1 MRNTMKQLSLL
12 LFATF
17 ILSACTGP
25 EKKEPMAKETND
37 KEVLH
42 KETIDMKKLTMEI
55 QAMEDAYAAAEKAG
69 DADGVVAYYSDDAIN
84 YGANQEPASGKAAIR
99 EKIAKRLAKDTLG
112 NYNVYKIV
120 DLFAK
125 GNTAVELGSWVQYDA
140 SGKEM
145 EHGNYM
151 SYFEKRDGK
160 YICVR
165 DMSTTTSPVKTG
177 M

>member
-1 MRNTMKQLSLL
+1 MKNIIKKAGLL
-12 LFATF
+12 LFATLIF
-17 ILSACTGP
+17 SACTTP
-25 EKKEPMAKETND
+25 EKKE
-37 KEVLH
+37 
-42 KETIDMKKLTMEI
+42 TIDLEKIAVEI

-84 YGANQEPASGKAAIR
+84 YGANLEPASGKVAIR
-99 EKIAKRLAKDTLG
+99 EKIAKRLANDTLG

-120 DLFAK
+120 DLFAT
-125 GNTAVELGSWVQYDA
+125 GDTALEIGSWIQFDS

-145 EHGNYM
+145 ENGNYM

-160 YICVR
+160 YLCVR
-165 DMSTTTSPVKTG
+165 DMSTTTSPVKSG